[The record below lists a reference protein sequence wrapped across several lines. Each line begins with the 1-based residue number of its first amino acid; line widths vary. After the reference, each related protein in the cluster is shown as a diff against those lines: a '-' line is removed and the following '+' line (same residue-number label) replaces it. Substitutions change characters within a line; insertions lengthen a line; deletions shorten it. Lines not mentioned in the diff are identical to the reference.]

1 MRREAVA
8 FLLGF
13 VVLAAAACEKKEAPQ
28 LEVKS
33 QAKSTGPDG
42 AKTTTTTESVQVGTT
57 LAGTTETKS
66 DTSQGKS
73 KTETEEVIGTVTAFK
88 AGKEIEVL
96 TGDDKKHSFD
106 LDEKDTRVDID
117 PRVTI
122 GTKVQVVQTKDDTG
136 RKSIVV
142 SVQPNR

>member
-8 FLLGF
+8 VLLGF
-13 VVLAAAACEKKEAPQ
+13 VLLTAAACEKKETPR

-33 QAKSTGPDG
+33 QAKNTGPDG
-42 AKTTTTTESVQVGTT
+42 AKATTTTESVQVGST
-57 LAGTTETKS
+57 LSATTETRS
-66 DTSQGKS
+66 DTSQGKT
-73 KTETEEVIGTVTAFK
+73 KTETEEVIGTVTAYR
-88 AGKEIEVL
+88 AGKEIVVL
-96 TGDDKKHSFD
+96 TGDNKKHSFD
-106 LDEKDTRVDID
+106 LDQKDTRVDIE

-122 GTKVQVVQTKDDTG
+122 GTKVQLVQTKDDAG